1 VTAARRKRP
10 RKAGAQSNDDLI
22 KAYYDEIARTPLL
35 EPEEEREL
43 IRIIKDPDTDEQ
55 ERTLARDRFI
65 NANLRLVISIASRMK
80 TDALTLLDMIQEGNL
95 GLIRALEKF
104 DYTRGYKFST
114 YATFWI
120 RQAILR
126 ALAEKVSLIR
136 RPVYLT
142 ERRKKVAQARAKFID
157 EHGRHPEPRE
167 LSKLVGISEKKLRE
181 LETLDL
187 GLLSLD
193 TLMIGD
199 SDDDLYS
206 FIPDDSV
213 KSPDELFESRH
224 LEDKLMEVVD
234 SLPRR
239 ERQLLDLRYGLFG
252 DGEMHTLEEIGN
264 ILGLSKERVR
274 QLLKGVLNKLRENLN
289 LYRPR
294 D

>member
-1 VTAARRKRP
+1 MSE
-10 RKAGAQSNDDLI
+10 SNDDLI

-35 EPEEEREL
+35 ETEEEREL
-43 IRIIKDPDTDEQ
+43 IKIIKNPDTPEG
-55 ERTLARDRFI
+55 ERSLARDRFI
-65 NANLRLVISIASRMK
+65 NANLRLVISIASKMK
-80 TDALTLLDMIQEGNL
+80 TDSLTLLDMIQEGNL

-104 DYTRGYKFST
+104 DYTRGFKFST

-142 ERRKKVAQARAKFID
+142 ERRKKVAQARAKFMD
-157 EHGRHPEPRE
+157 KHGRHPEPKE
-167 LSKLVGISEKKLRE
+167 LSEIIGISEKKLRE
-181 LETLDL
+181 LDSLDL

-206 FIPDDSV
+206 FIPDDNI
-213 KSPDELFESRH
+213 KRPDELYESKN
-224 LEDKLMEVVD
+224 LEDRLNEILVG
-234 SLPRR
+234 LPPR
-239 ERQLLDLRYGLFG
+239 ERELLELRFGLTEG
-252 DGEMHTLEEIGN
+252 ADPHTLEEIGQ

-274 QLLKGVLNKLRENLN
+274 QLLKGVLSKLREDLT
-289 LYRPR
+289 LYQPEN
-294 D
+294 

>member
-1 VTAARRKRP
+1 LAGAKRKP
-10 RKAGAQSNDDLI
+10 GRKAKSESNDDLI

-35 EPEEEREL
+35 ERDEELEL
-43 IRIIKDPDTDEQ
+43 IRIIKNPDTDED

-65 NANLRLVISIASRMK
+65 NANLRLVISIASKMK
-80 TDALTLLDMIQEGNL
+80 TDSMTLLDMIQEGNL

-142 ERRKKVAQARAKFID
+142 ERRKKVAQAKARFMD
-157 EHGRHPEPRE
+157 QHGRNPDAAE
-167 LSKLVGISEKKLRE
+167 LSKIMGISEKKLRE
-181 LETLDL
+181 LESLEL

-206 FIPDDSV
+206 FIPDNTATP
-213 KSPDELFESRH
+213 PDELFENKH
-224 LEDKLMEVVD
+224 LRDQLMTIVE
-234 SLPRR
+234 SLPDR
-239 ERQLLDLRYGLFG
+239 ERELLELRFGL
-252 DGEMHTLEEIGN
+252 DENHDMHTLEEIGQM
-264 ILGLSKERVR
+264 LGLSKERVR
-274 QLLKGVLNKLRENLN
+274 QLLKSLLKKLKEDFN
-289 LYRPR
+289 LYQPE